1 MGEQAVKWM
10 GFGIVIVLSVAS
22 AVSVARAAL
31 IDSSTLRDWG
41 METYNEIERTL
52 RVPGTALYAERA
64 HLDGTRSGGAYGRA
78 YVWADATQFRVLDT
92 LTRIDSATY
101 APRLRQF
108 SDQLHSAYWDNGYRS
123 AAGPSTRFYDDN
135 AHVVVALVEAYNLTS
150 DSLYLHRAVQTQ
162 AFVLSGE
169 DSLAGGGIYF
179 SEDSRNGKDAI
190 STLQG
195 ARGAAMLYRATGQ
208 QQHLTDATR
217 LLNWSNTHIQRA
229 DGLYHQNFGIAS
241 NAPGGVPLANS
252 AGISILTN
260 LDLYQATSQ
269 RSYLIEAE
277 RIATRAVT
285 YHFNITTGRIND
297 PGYWAFE
304 LADAFNEMS
313 RVGGNPYWREKLD
326 TALHYLHDNK
336 RDPNG
341 HYGDVWGNT
350 GIQTNTVLDSWKLI
364 DQAAVAQAYLNT
376 SINPEPSG
384 AVLCALASLA
394 ILKRRR

>member
-1 MGEQAVKWM
+1 
-10 GFGIVIVLSVAS
+10 
-22 AVSVARAAL
+22 
-31 IDSSTLRDWG
+31 
-41 METYNEIERTL
+41 L

-64 HLDGTRSGGAYGRA
+64 NLDGTRSGGAYGRS
-78 YVWADATQFRVLDT
+78 YVWADATQFRVLNT

-101 APRLRQF
+101 APKLRQF

-135 AHVVVALVEAYNLTS
+135 GHVVVALVEAYNLTG
-150 DSLYLHRAVQTQ
+150 DSVYLNRAVQTQ

-169 DSLAGGGIYF
+169 DALAGGGIYF
-179 SEDSRNGKDAI
+179 SEDSHNGKDAI

-208 QQHLTDATR
+208 QQYFNDATR
-217 LLNWSNTHIQRA
+217 LLDWANTHIQRA
-229 DGLYHQNFGIAS
+229 DGLYYQNFGIAS

-260 LDLYQATSQ
+260 LDLYQATGQ

-277 RIATRAVT
+277 RIATRTVT
-285 YHFNITTGRIND
+285 YHFNNTTGRIND

-304 LADAFNEMS
+304 LADSFDEMT
-313 RVGGNPYWREKLD
+313 RVGENPYWREKLNF
-326 TALHYLHDNK
+326 ALHYLHDNK

-341 HYGDVWGNT
+341 HYGDVWG
-350 GIQTNTVLDSWKLI
+350 GAAIQTGVVLDSWKLI

-384 AVLCALASLA
+384 AVLCAAGLAL
-394 ILKRRR
+394 LLRRARRCP

>member
-1 MGEQAVKWM
+1 MGREQAVRWIVA
-10 GFGIVIVLSVAS
+10 GIVVVLSAAS
-22 AVSVARAAL
+22 AGSAAL
-31 IDSSTLRDWG
+31 IDKNALRNWG

-64 HLDGTRSGGAYGRA
+64 NLNGTRSGGAYGFT
-78 YVWADATQFRVLDT
+78 YVWGEATQFRVLDT

-101 APRLRQF
+101 APKLRQF
-108 SDQLHSAYWDNGYRS
+108 SDQLYSAYWDDGYRS

-135 AHVVVALVEAYNLTS
+135 AHVVVALVEAYNLTG
-150 DSLYLHRAVQTQ
+150 DSVYLNRAVETQ

-195 ARGAAMLYRATGQ
+195 ARGAAMLYRAAGQ
-208 QQHLTDATR
+208 TQYLNDATR
-217 LLNWSNTHIQRA
+217 LLNWANSRIQRA
-229 DGLYHQNFGIAS
+229 DGLYYQNFGIAS

-252 AGISILTN
+252 SGISILTN
-260 LDLYQATSQ
+260 LDLYQATGD

-277 RIATRAVT
+277 RIATRTVT
-285 YHFNITTGRIND
+285 YNFNNTTGRLND

-304 LADAFNEMS
+304 LADGFNEMT

-326 TALHYLHDNK
+326 IALRYLHDNK

-350 GIQTNTVLDSWKLI
+350 AIQTGIVMDSWKLI

-384 AVLCALASLA
+384 AILCALASLSL
-394 ILKRRR
+394 LKRRR

>member
-1 MGEQAVKWM
+1 MKWIAA
-10 GFGIVIVLSVAS
+10 GIIVVVLSVAS
-22 AVSVARAAL
+22 AGSASL
-31 IDSSTLRDWG
+31 IDNSALRNWG

-64 HLDGTRSGGAYGRA
+64 NLDGTRSGGAYGRS
-78 YVWADATQFRVLDT
+78 YVWADATQFRVLNT

-101 APRLRQF
+101 APKLRQF

-135 AHVVVALVEAYNLTS
+135 GHVVVALVEAYNLTG
-150 DSLYLHRAVQTQ
+150 DSVYLNRAVQTQ

-169 DSLAGGGIYF
+169 DALAGGGIYF
-179 SEDSRNGKDAI
+179 SEDSHNGKDAI

-208 QQHLTDATR
+208 QQYFNDATR
-217 LLNWSNTHIQRA
+217 LLDWANTHIQRA
-229 DGLYHQNFGIAS
+229 DGLYYQNFGIAS

-260 LDLYQATSQ
+260 LDLYQATGQ

-277 RIATRAVT
+277 RIATRTVT
-285 YHFNITTGRIND
+285 YHFNNTTGRIND

-304 LADAFNEMS
+304 LADSFDEMT
-313 RVGGNPYWREKLD
+313 RVGENPYWREKLNF
-326 TALHYLHDNK
+326 ALHYLHDNK

-341 HYGDVWGNT
+341 HYGDVWG
-350 GIQTNTVLDSWKLI
+350 GAAIQTGVVLDSWKLI

-384 AVLCALASLA
+384 AVLCAAGLAL
-394 ILKRRR
+394 LLRRARRCP